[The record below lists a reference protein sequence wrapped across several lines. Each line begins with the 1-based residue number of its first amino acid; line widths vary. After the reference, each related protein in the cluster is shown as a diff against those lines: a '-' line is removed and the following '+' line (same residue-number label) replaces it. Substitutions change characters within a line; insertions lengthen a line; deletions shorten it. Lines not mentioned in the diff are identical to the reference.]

1 MKAREIRIGEKMSD
15 TKEKGAVTSLTTEAF
30 DQFTGQDGLT
40 VIDFWAS
47 WCGPCIQMA
56 PQFEKAAELRP
67 DYHFA
72 KVNVDEEPQ
81 LAAKYQVSS
90 IPTLAVLRDGELL
103 GMAPGVVKA
112 RELVQALDKLAG

>member
-1 MKAREIRIGEKMSD
+1 MSD
-15 TKEKGAVTSLTTEAF
+15 TKQKSEVTNLTTAAF
-30 DQFTGQDGLT
+30 DEYVGQEGLT
-40 VIDFWAS
+40 VVDFWAS

-81 LAAKYQVSS
+81 LAAKFQVSS

-112 RELVQALDKLAG
+112 KELVQALDKLAG